1 VGGGAWTIRAPK
13 WRLVRAGQS
22 SWGAHPAMI
31 TGSNTNIRH
40 GGRLFHVQTE
50 DSGRR
55 NPHVISHLYFSGTI
69 LASEKTDYSD
79 RLNLESDTLAKDVRA
94 LIEEQHKEMLRRLKR
109 GEFDAVISQRLDG
122 ETGESTG
129 TAPQPIAE
137 EVAPDAEPAE
147 QSAAEARP
155 TTAPQAAPAA
165 STPATGA
172 PRTFGDGIVSQ
183 KPLDEVIL
191 EYLVEK
197 SRAEGGDREPP
208 PAERPRKKE

>member
-1 VGGGAWTIRAPK
+1 
-13 WRLVRAGQS
+13 
-22 SWGAHPAMI
+22 MI

-79 RLNLESDTLAKDVRA
+79 RLNLESESLAKDVRA
-94 LIEEQHKEMLRRLKR
+94 LIEEQHKEMLRRLQI
-109 GEFDAVISQRLDG
+109 GGYDAVIAERLDG
-122 ETGESTG
+122 ETGETTG
-129 TAPQPIAE
+129 TAPQP
-137 EVAPDAEPAE
+137 VSKTTGPRTAPVVEPA
-147 QSAAEARP
+147 AEVRP
-155 TTAPQAAPAA
+155 TPAPQAEASAARGPAE
-165 STPATGA
+165 A
-172 PRTFGDGIVSQ
+172 PRAFGDGIVSQ

-197 SRAEGGDREPP
+197 SRSGSRDREPA

>member
-1 VGGGAWTIRAPK
+1 
-13 WRLVRAGQS
+13 
-22 SWGAHPAMI
+22 MI

-55 NPHVISHLYFSGTI
+55 NPHVISHLYSAGTI

-79 RLNLESDTLAKDVRA
+79 RLDLESETLAKDVRA

-109 GEFDAVISQRLDG
+109 GDYDAVIAQRIGGDSPG
-122 ETGESTG
+122 SSG
-129 TAPQPIAE
+129 TEPTPPAVTPPDPGLAPEPEPEPEPTPAPSPAAAASAE
-137 EVAPDAEPAE
+137 
-147 QSAAEARP
+147 SAAAGSSR
-155 TTAPQAAPAA
+155 
-165 STPATGA
+165 A
-172 PRTFGDGIVSQ
+172 PRGFGDGIVSQ

-197 SRAEGGDREPP
+197 SRSSGPDRGRP

>member
-1 VGGGAWTIRAPK
+1 
-13 WRLVRAGQS
+13 
-22 SWGAHPAMI
+22 MI

-129 TAPQPIAE
+129 TAPQPSAQ
-137 EVAPDAEPAE
+137 EVAPA
-147 QSAAEARP
+147 
-155 TTAPQAAPAA
+155 AAPAVQPA
-165 STPATGA
+165 AEVRPATARPAAA

>member
-1 VGGGAWTIRAPK
+1 
-13 WRLVRAGQS
+13 
-22 SWGAHPAMI
+22 MI

-79 RLNLESDTLAKDVRA
+79 RLNLESETLAKDVRA
-94 LIEEQHKEMLRRLKR
+94 LIEEQHKQMLRRLKR
-109 GEFDAVISQRLDG
+109 GDYDAVISQRLDG
-122 ETGESTG
+122 ETGETTG
-129 TAPQPIAE
+129 TAPQPITEPPGPKEANIPKE
-137 EVAPDAEPAE
+137 ANVAKPAPPAEPN
-147 QSAAEARP
+147 
-155 TTAPQAAPAA
+155 AA
-165 STPATGA
+165 SRPATSAPMGNGDA
-172 PRTFGDGIVSQ
+172 PRAFGDGIVSQ

-197 SRAEGGDREPP
+197 SRAGGSDREPP